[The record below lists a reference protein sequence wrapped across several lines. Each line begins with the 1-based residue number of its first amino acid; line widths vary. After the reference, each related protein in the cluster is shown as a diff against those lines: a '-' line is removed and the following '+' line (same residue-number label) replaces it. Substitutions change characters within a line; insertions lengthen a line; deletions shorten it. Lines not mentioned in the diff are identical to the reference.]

1 MTETEISAVPLCLAW
16 VDHARSCPV
25 TVGCRRILGVL
36 PCQIRRSGVRLCA
49 CPTASHHTAALCT
62 DIAGRFP
69 VIAFGVL
76 FAQQI
81 YYSTERGNCQVGLK
95 KYLM

>member
-16 VDHARSCPV
+16 IDHARSCPV

-49 CPTASHHTAALCT
+49 YPTVSHQPTALCAES
-62 DIAGRFP
+62 AGRFP
-69 VIAFGVL
+69 VIAFWGAFRTTDIL
-76 FAQQI
+76 
-81 YYSTERGNCQVGLK
+81 
-95 KYLM
+95 